1 MSVQDLLPELA
12 DPRGEYVDVSDVS
25 DSDSDATQEWE
36 PTMVNAQRAGKCDCP
51 ANVASSKWHPSLPA
65 YNCHPPPA
73 QLVGQTVR
81 HGHVTCRS

>member
-36 PTMVNAQRAGKCDCP
+36 PAMVNAQRAGECDCP
-51 ANVASSKWHPSLPA
+51 ANVASSEWHPSLAPRT
-65 YNCHPPPA
+65 
-73 QLVGQTVR
+73 TVILR
-81 HGHVTCRS
+81 LLSWQDKLYDTDM